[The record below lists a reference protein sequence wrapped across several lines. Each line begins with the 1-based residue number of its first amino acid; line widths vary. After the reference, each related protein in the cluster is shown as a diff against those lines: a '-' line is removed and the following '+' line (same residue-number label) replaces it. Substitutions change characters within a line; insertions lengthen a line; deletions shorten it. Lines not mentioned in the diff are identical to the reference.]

1 MAKSGQ
7 TGAAI
12 YHLLTQSVDVTSLY
26 GTRIYPN
33 ITNYDTLTYPIIVYT
48 MTSTEPTNTKGVD
61 GNSQLDVLQFQIAL
75 FNTSYSD
82 MVQGQQYV
90 REALDYVADGTYPST
105 GSYTTQI
112 QSISFQDDRQDYI
125 EDFME
130 QGLFVSYM
138 NFKVRQKRTLTSP
151 DCIMVFDTRIQGAQ
165 SSATN
170 NLKLY
175 FDGST
180 TDCVVDWGDGTTQT
194 IIGAGERNHQYTTP
208 GIYKVTFSGTRL
220 SLKFDASI
228 SGTSAGRRD
237 AFKLL
242 EIKNWG
248 IFVFNTNSLFEGCKN
263 MIITATDIPTITTTS
278 FTSMFSWCFNMTAPS
293 TMNDWD
299 VSSVVSFQTCFYFC
313 AKFDTY
319 INDWD
324 VSNGTNF
331 QSVFNQATI
340 YNQDLNK
347 WDVSKGTNFNYMFYN
362 ANSFDGDITTWQF
375 HTTQSVSM
383 LYMLSAKGFNRDIS
397 NWNTERVTTMKQLL
411 YNSHQFNQNLNS
423 WDLSNC
429 TSVYRMLFGLDF
441 YDQPMNNWDVSNIT
455 DFRDF
460 MSNNDGYSTA
470 NYDALLISWG
480 AQDVSLN
487 ESINFGSSQYTAGGD
502 AEAAR
507 TNLITN
513 KGWTITDGG
522 TA

>member
-33 ITNYDTLTYPIIVYT
+33 ITNFDTLTYPIIVYT

-61 GNSQLDVLQFQIAL
+61 GDSQLDVLQFQIAL

-138 NFKVRQKRTLTSP
+138 NFQVRQKRTLSSP
-151 DCIMVFDTRIQGAQ
+151 DTIMVFDTRIQGAL
-165 SSATN
+165 STPTN
-170 NLKLY
+170 QLKLN
-175 FDGST
+175 FAGDPNN
-180 TDCVVDWGDGTTQT
+180 CVIDWGDGTTQT
-194 IIGAGERNHQYTTP
+194 KTGSGNVTHTYSTP
-208 GIYKVTFSGTRL
+208 GIYKVTFSGERV
-220 SLKFDASI
+220 SLKYDASVG
-228 SGTSAGRRD
+228 GTLAGRFD

-248 IFVFNTNSLFEGCKN
+248 IFVFNTDSMFEGCIN
-263 MIITATDIPTITTTS
+263 MTITATDIPTITTTS
-278 FTSMFSWCFNMTAPS
+278 FTSMFAWCKNMTAPS

-299 VSSVVSFQTCFYFC
+299 VSLTTMTSCFYQC
-313 AKFDTY
+313 NKFNTY

-324 VSNGTNF
+324 VSGCTGF
-331 QSVFNQATI
+331 QSVFNSCSL
-340 YNQDLNK
+340 YNQDLNN
-347 WDVSKGTNFNYMFYN
+347 WDVSSGVNFKYMFQNASNFN
-362 ANSFDGDITTWQF
+362 GDVSTWQF
-375 HTTQSVSM
+375 STTDDITMVLMFGNASS
-383 LYMLSAKGFNRDIS
+383 FNQDIG
-397 NWNTERVTTMKQLL
+397 NWNTINVVNMQQLL
-411 YNSHQFNQNLNS
+411 YNAHLFNQNLNS
-423 WDLSNC
+423 WDMDNVTTL
-429 TSVYRMLFGLDF
+429 YRAFYGLMV
-441 YDQPMNNWDVSNIT
+441 YDQPMDNWDVTNIT
-455 DFRDF
+455 NFVDF
-460 MSNNDGYSTA
+460 MRNSNSYSTA
-470 NYDALLISWG
+470 NYDALLISWS

-507 TNLITN
+507 TFLITN

-522 TA
+522 PA

>member
-33 ITNYDTLTYPIIVYT
+33 ITNFDTLTYPIIVYT
-48 MTSTEPTNTKGVD
+48 MTSTEPTNTKGLD
-61 GNSQLDVLQFQIAL
+61 GESQLDVLQFQIAL

-138 NFKVRQKRTLTSP
+138 NFQIRQKRTLTSP
-151 DCIMVFDTRIQGAQ
+151 DTIMVFDTRIQGGG
-165 SSATN
+165 STPTN
-170 NLKLY
+170 QLKLN
-175 FDGST
+175 FDGSGN
-180 TDCVVDWGDGTTQT
+180 DCVVDWGDGTTDT
-194 IIGAGERNHQYTTP
+194 ISGTIEKTHTYTTP
-208 GIYKVTFSGTRL
+208 GIYKVTFSGNRV
-220 SLKFDASI
+220 SLKYDASI
-228 SGTSAGRRD
+228 SGTSQGRRD
-237 AFKLL
+237 AYKLL

-248 IFVFNTNSLFEGCKN
+248 IFEMHTNSMFEGCKN
-263 MIITATDIPTITTTS
+263 MTITATDIPNITTIS
-278 FTSMFSWCFNMTAPS
+278 FTNMFAWCLNMTASS

-299 VSSVVSFQTCFYFC
+299 VSNIESFQACFYFC
-313 AKFDTY
+313 SKFDTY

-331 QSVFNQATI
+331 QSMFSQASI
-340 YNQDLNK
+340 YNQDLDK
-347 WDVSKGTNFNYMFYN
+347 WDVSNGTNFNYMFYV
-362 ANSFDGDITTWQF
+362 ANTFNGDITTWQF

-383 LYMLSAKGFNRDIS
+383 TYMLAGKNFNRDIS
-397 NWNTERVTTMKQLL
+397 NWNTERVTTMQLLL
-411 YNSHQFNQNLNS
+411 YNNHQFNQNLNS

-429 TSVYRMLFGLDF
+429 TSVFRMLYGLDF
-441 YDQPMNNWDVSNIT
+441 YDQPMDDWDVSNIT
-455 DFRDF
+455 NFREF
-460 MSNNDGYSTA
+460 MKNSDGYSTA
-470 NYDALLISWG
+470 NYDALLISWS

-487 ESINFGSSQYTAGGD
+487 EEINFGSSQYTAGGD

-507 TNLITN
+507 TFLITN